1 MSKSRFVVGVMSA
14 VALTVGLAAQGA
26 YAGGAKKAEPQR
38 NIVQIAR
45 EAGSFKTLVAALEA
59 TDLVGTLSGQ
69 GHGPFT
75 VFAPTDE
82 AFAKLPPGT
91 VESLL
96 KDPPALKKILLYHV
110 VAGTVPASQVV
121 GLSSAQTLNGQSVT
135 ISVVKGTVYLN
146 GTTKVLQTDILA
158 RNGVIHVID
167 AVLIPKN

>member
-1 MSKSRFVVGVMSA
+1 MIKSGMVLVMLGLVA
-14 VALTVGLAAQGA
+14 VAPTAAN
-26 YAGGAKKAEPQR
+26 AGGAGKSEVKR

-45 EAGSFKTLVAALEA
+45 EAGTFKTLVAALEA
-59 TDLVGTLSGQ
+59 TDLVGTLSGK
-69 GHGPFT
+69 GPGGFT

-110 VAGTVPASQVV
+110 VPGRILAAQVLAAGTLPTV
-121 GLSSAQTLNGQSVT
+121 NGQPLT
-135 ISVVKGTVYLN
+135 ISNTSGP
-146 GTTKVLQTDILA
+146 KVNDAAIVATDIVA

-167 AVLIPKN
+167 AVLLPR